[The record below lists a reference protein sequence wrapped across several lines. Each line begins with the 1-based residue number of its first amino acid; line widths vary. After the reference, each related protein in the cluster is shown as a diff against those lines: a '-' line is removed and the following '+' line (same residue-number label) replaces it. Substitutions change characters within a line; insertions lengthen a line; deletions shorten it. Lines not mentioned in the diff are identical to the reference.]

1 MLSCCPD
8 LHLYGET
15 TNTTTAG
22 RDNVTTNKKL
32 AAAIASGQNARAS
45 AIARQNLLRSPS
57 IKNANLCAGMLI
69 REGFS
74 DMAEY
79 NRLIARYPQADSL
92 KGAKMEAAF
101 RAGDMETGFA
111 LARYRWALQGMV
123 RSDVT
128 CHEWDGTETCD
139 LIVIAEQG
147 IGEQILYASM
157 YDRLP
162 PATIATDPRLILLM
176 ARSFPQH
183 DFIPIKDIR
192 KYETPLSR
200 HAYTVDLAARY
211 LKANTGSW
219 LKHDQMRADR
229 YRDAMGATFGNT
241 VKVGLSWRSHNKGF
255 GDAKTIPCA
264 DLMPLVSD
272 TRITAIGCQ
281 YGIFPDDVKFWNN
294 NGKHVLSLAGLDA
307 TNDLDGLASLISALD
322 VVVTCSNTTAHLAG
336 ALGKRTVLMANG
348 AFSLWYWGKA
358 DRSPWYP
365 SVEILRGP
373 PIKPWAEL
381 SRDALSLILATSQP
395 DGDNSSQNLP

>member
-1 MLSCCPD
+1 M
-8 LHLYGET
+8 
-15 TNTTTAG
+15 
-22 RDNVTTNKKL
+22 TTNKKL
-32 AAAIASGQNARAS
+32 SAAIASGQNARAS

-57 IKNANLCAGMLI
+57 IKNANLYSGMLI

-79 NRLIARYPQADSL
+79 DRLIARYPQADSL

-101 RAGDMETGFA
+101 RAGDMETGFT
-111 LARYRWALQGMV
+111 LARYRWALQGMQ
-123 RSDVT
+123 RADVT
-128 CHEWDGTETCD
+128 CPEWDGTEDCD

-147 IGEQILYASM
+147 IGEQIIYASM

-162 PATIATDPRLILLM
+162 QSTIATDPRLIPLM

-183 DFIPIKDIR
+183 DFIPIKDIS

-211 LKANTGSW
+211 LKPNTAAW
-219 LKHDQMRADR
+219 LKPDKTRLVN
-229 YRDAMGATFGNT
+229 YRLAMNQAFRHSI
-241 VKVGLSWRSHNKGF
+241 KVGLSWRSHNAGF

-272 TRITAIGCQ
+272 RRITAIGCQ
-281 YGIFPDDVKFWNN
+281 YGIFPDDVKFWND
-294 NGKHVLSLAGLDA
+294 NGKHVLSLAGLDV

-322 VVVTCSNTTAHLAG
+322 VVVTCSNSTAHLAG
-336 ALGKRTVLMANG
+336 ALGKRTILMANG
-348 AFSLWYWGKA
+348 AFSLWYWGKSNRA
-358 DRSPWYP
+358 PWYP

-395 DGDNSSQNLP
+395 DGDNLSQNLP